1 MNTLLNICHTIVFVF
16 LLASIIDMSSCTI
29 AYAFKK
35 ASISRIKNLE
45 KTALFGI
52 IMYLLFNIGYY
63 FLGIILVSKGELIMK
78 SSDLIMSIAQKM
90 HWASIAFVVA
100 ALIVTAVTI
109 FAALAD
115 DGNISELKKLL
126 GNCIVIA
133 IIFWILAWLII

>member
-1 MNTLLNICHTIVFVF
+1 
-16 LLASIIDMSSCTI
+16 
-29 AYAFKK
+29 
-35 ASISRIKNLE
+35 
-45 KTALFGI
+45 
-52 IMYLLFNIGYY
+52 
-63 FLGIILVSKGELIMK
+63 MK

>member
-35 ASISRIKNLE
+35 ASISGIKNLE